1 MYFIFISLLFLS
13 LHLLVSILEILGPL
27 DIHKLLTF
35 SLIFLETF
43 NSIITVLSLLLLS
56 RIYI

>member
-1 MYFIFISLLFLS
+1 MYFIFISLLFLP
-13 LHLLVSILEILGPL
+13 LHLLVSILEILGAL

-35 SLIFLETF
+35 SLMFLEIF

>member
-1 MYFIFISLLFLS
+1 MYFIYISLLFLP
-13 LHLLVSILEILGPL
+13 LHLLVSILEILGAL

-35 SLIFLETF
+35 SLMFLEIF